1 MPPVIHTALP
11 NALPLLLLLLLL
23 LLLVLLVLLLL
34 PTLSVLLVVLM
45 LLAASSSLALRRNRP
60 IQRGIVETLFRHFA
74 CWDETESVAV
84 VARF

>member
-1 MPPVIHTALP
+1 MPPVIHMALP

-23 LLLVLLVLLLL
+23 LLL
-34 PTLSVLLVVLM
+34 PTLPMLLVVLM

-74 CWDETESVAV
+74 CWDGTESDAV